1 MRNKKTKISSLKL
14 LLTWIQNN
22 TVMTIWLLLCASALF
37 NVGYFYPLSIKY
49 ISFLSASDF
58 YAGTMV
64 YVFLMTYITIGA
76 WALFNFSEQNMIIS
90 TIKNWGLL
98 FKYKRYGSLLRKAQS
113 NDIVLTSAKR
123 KKLNELILTR
133 KKYEP
138 NIHSSLKRQIANT
151 LLIIVN
157 CVFVFGSCYIYCGKE
172 NCILVFC
179 IFVAFFIF
187 DSIVKNTSALKIMK
201 TLMIFYCIA
210 IFGRLYLFYN
220 VSNNSEI
227 ITTKEHE
234 YTVIRKIES
243 GYFVLDNCDLLF
255 LDNDLNIKTTQ
266 KIEKGYLHKICN
278 NKTIKS
284 KDSPAQSEP
293 NHHNSTN
300 P

>member
-1 MRNKKTKISSLKL
+1 MRNKKTKPSSLKP
-14 LLTWIQNN
+14 LLTWTQNN
-22 TVMTIWLLLCASALF
+22 TVMIIWLLLCASALF

-58 YAGTMV
+58 YAGTMI
-64 YVFLMTYITIGA
+64 YVFLVSYITLGI

-98 FKYKRYGSLLRKAQS
+98 IKYKIHEHMLQKAQK

-123 KKLNELILTR
+123 KKLNELILAR

-138 NIHSSLKRQIANT
+138 NIRSLLKRQIAHT
-151 LLIIVN
+151 FLIILN
-157 CVFVFGSCYIYCGKE
+157 FIFVFGSCYIYCGKG

-187 DSIVKNTSALKIMK
+187 DSVVKNTSASRIMK

-227 ITTKEHE
+227 ITTKEQK

-284 KDSPAQSEP
+284 NDSPAQSET
-293 NHHNSTN
+293 NH
-300 P
+300 

>member
-1 MRNKKTKISSLKL
+1 MRNTKTKTSSLKL

-22 TVMTIWLLLCASALF
+22 TVMIIWLLLCASALF

-58 YAGTMV
+58 YAGTMI
-64 YVFLMTYITIGA
+64 YVFLVSYITLGI

-98 FKYKRYGSLLRKAQS
+98 IKYKRHEHMLQKAQK

-123 KKLNELILTR
+123 KKLNELIRAR

-138 NIHSSLKRQIANT
+138 NIRSLLKRQIAHT
-151 LLIIVN
+151 FLIILN
-157 CVFVFGSCYIYCGKE
+157 CIFVFGSCYIYCGKG

-187 DSIVKNTSALKIMK
+187 DSVVKNTSALRIMK
-201 TLMIFYCIA
+201 MLMIFYCIA

-243 GYFVLDNCDLLF
+243 GYFVLNNCDLLF

-284 KDSPAQSEP
+284 KDSPAQSET
-293 NHHNSTN
+293 NH
-300 P
+300 